1 MLRSFKNKK
10 CVPKCVPQS
19 KNTRKTQCLSGVF
32 MVEARGIEPLSE
44 NLFIQLSPDAVY
56 RLDFPSPDAGRQALV
71 RVAIFCVIP
80 SIANGGCTVIADL
93 TPERRPR
100 YSCGGRAAQRQRQQP
115 LGCQSNVRVVVCFL
129 SWSSFKRLPQRYPL
143 TVCQNPRRNH
153 CAPISGDAGMHRR
166 WVTVI
171 YAFILQQKESLSR
184 TWNKRM
190 LQQNNR

>member
-1 MLRSFKNKK
+1 M
-10 CVPKCVPQS
+10 
-19 KNTRKTQCLSGVF
+19 
-32 MVEARGIEPLSE
+32 EARGIEPLSE

-56 RLDFPSPDAGRQALV
+56 RLEFPSPDAGRQASV

-80 SIANGGCTVIADL
+80 SIANGGCTVIANL

-115 LGCQSNVRVVVCFL
+115 LGCQSNVRVVVYFL

-153 CAPISGDAGMHRR
+153 YAPISGDAGSIAIGFPYAQSQLPTS
-166 WVTVI
+166 VTTSVI
-171 YAFILQQKESLSR
+171 GFRGRAGGSSFA
-184 TWNKRM
+184 
-190 LQQNNR
+190 

>member
-1 MLRSFKNKK
+1 ME
-10 CVPKCVPQS
+10 P
-19 KNTRKTQCLSGVF
+19 
-32 MVEARGIEPLSE
+32 RGIEPLSE

-56 RLDFPSPDAGRQALV
+56 RLEFPSPDAGRQASV

-115 LGCQSNVRVVVCFL
+115 LGCQSNVRVVVYFL

-153 CAPISGDAGMHRR
+153 CAPMSGRCGDAPPLGL
-166 WVTVI
+166 I
-171 YAFILQQKESLSR
+171 LFIFIPYRKGSPFCISA
-184 TWNKRM
+184 KRIN
-190 LQQNNR
+190 LFDALIKA